1 MKEHISITIDRDLV
15 KLLKKTAIQERRS
28 VSQLVEIAIDQFLE
42 HNHATEGLETT
53 SGSFNGTFSREDT
66 YGAR

>member
-1 MKEHISITIDRDLV
+1 MKEHISVTIDQALV
-15 KLLKKTAIQERRS
+15 RLLKKTAIQERRS

-42 HNHATEGLETT
+42 HNGAAEDLVTT
-53 SGSFNGTFSREDT
+53 SGSFKGAFSREET